1 MPSVVIPRW
10 LIGGTASLG
19 AFYLYMVWTHTHDLD
34 RLGFNVLGLSALFYL
49 VWEKVSSTGV
59 AGRSV
64 WSAILGVSLILWG
77 VMSSLLFPSPE
88 FFLSYYIKSLPL
100 LLILAIAIFFSG
112 FRGPKSKFSQPL
124 ILALFL
130 MVSEGNLLKALL
142 IDFGLT
148 DQEFTATLTAWLL
161 KVLGFSITRQGA
173 SLSLPTGL
181 VEVYPGCASVIQIFY
196 LMRLVTLFFFLFPT
210 RFWQKIGI
218 LSAAVGIGIVLNTM
232 RIALLV
238 IVSANDVLFSYWHTG
253 EGSSL
258 FSLVAAGALATGCY
272 FLAIRDSNIQSALDD
287 GQR

>member
-34 RLGFNVLGLSALFYL
+34 RFGFNVLGLSALFYL
-49 VWEKVSSTGV
+49 VWEKVSSTEV
-59 AGRSV
+59 TGRSF

-88 FFLSYYIKSLPL
+88 FFLSYHIKSLPL
-100 LLILAIAIFFSG
+100 LLISAIALFVSG
-112 FRGPKSKFSQPL
+112 FRGLPKFSQPL
-124 ILALFL
+124 VLALFL

-161 KVLGFSITRQGA
+161 EVLGFSITRQDA
-173 SLSLPTGL
+173 SLFLPTGS

-238 IVSANDVLFSYWHTG
+238 IVSADDVLFSYWHTG

-272 FLAIRDSNIQSALDD
+272 FLAIRDSNSQSALDD